1 MKKFPSL
8 LSALALACATCVFA
22 NAQDIAVTSVATSV
36 SKNAAIEK
44 TAYDV
49 LGKADYECIYDYTI
63 HSKTSKEKEFT
74 ESADMILQI
83 SPSMAKF
90 IDYAA
95 FHIDSTAANGVPQG
109 LEESLNRAKINFTG
123 EVLQNYPAG
132 KITYTD
138 IVTPSYVQYTENLA
152 PFDWTIQPD
161 TATVC
166 GYLCTLATCSYGGR
180 DWQAWFAEEIPSM
193 FGPWKFS
200 GLPGLILK
208 VADTEGVH
216 TMTAKSF
223 RRADADPILN
233 KPNIQT
239 LKTSRDKFVKMKNEF
254 EKNPMESIMLE
265 SITDITV
272 SHSGSMLINGV
283 PLPKRENGYT
293 PIELK

>member
-8 LSALALACATCVFA
+8 LPALALACVTFA
-22 NAQDIAVTSVATSV
+22 SGYAQDVKVTSVS
-36 SKNAAIEK
+36 SKPVASLPKEK
-44 TAYDV
+44 IAYDV

-63 HSKTSKEKEFT
+63 HSKTSKDVEFT

-95 FHIDSTAANGVPQG
+95 FHIDSVAATGAPQG
-109 LEESLNRAKINFTG
+109 MEESINRAKVSFTG

-138 IVTPSYVQYTENLA
+138 IVTPSYLQYTEDLA
-152 PFDWTIQPD
+152 PFDWTIQSD

-239 LKTSRDKFVKMKNEF
+239 QKTSRDKFVKMKNEF
-254 EKNPMESIMLE
+254 EKNPMESIMPE

-272 SHSGSMLINGV
+272 GAGGSMIINGV
-283 PLPKRENGYT
+283 PMPRRENGYT
-293 PIELK
+293 PVELK